1 MVAREPGKW
10 KVQKVNLLMEETKK
24 LQVKRRLKMVLMR
37 LIKMFEVRYVK
48 KFLIMK

>member
-1 MVAREPGKW
+1 M
-10 KVQKVNLLMEETKK
+10 NLLMEETKK

-48 KFLIMK
+48 KLLIMK